1 MPIATLTEVKTLL
14 RIGVDATLDTYITA
28 VIPWMQDYICNWCNN
43 FFEYKTDDIYI
54 ESSKISFTDADPDT
68 VTDEDETF
76 VEAGFVSG
84 MDMRFVGSLYNDG
97 IYLVDTVAAGTL
109 TLDSNESLT
118 TEDEDLAVLITWV
131 KFPKGL
137 KVPFAKTINY
147 LIQQSTTPKAVS
159 ERVGNESYAFKEDR
173 SKAIIPEALMNEFK
187 RWKRPHIL

>member
-14 RIGVDATLDTYITA
+14 RIGDSSLDTYIAA
-28 VIPWMQDYICNWCNN
+28 VIPWMQDYISDWCNN
-43 FFEYKTDDIYI
+43 YFEYKTDEIYI
-54 ESSKISFTDADPDT
+54 ESSKISFENADPDT
-68 VTDEDETF
+68 ITDEDETL
-76 VEAGFVSG
+76 VEAGFVDG
-84 MDMRFVGSLYNDG
+84 MDIRIAGSLYNDKTV
-97 IYLVDTVAAGTL
+97 LVDTVVAAKF
-109 TLDSNESLT
+109 TLDSNEELIA
-118 TEDEDLAVLITWV
+118 EDEDLAILITWV

-159 ERVGNESYAFKEDR
+159 ERVGNESYTFKEDR

>member
-14 RIGVDATLDTYITA
+14 RIGDSSLDTYIAA
-28 VIPWMQDYICNWCNN
+28 VIPWMQDYISDWCNN
-43 FFEYKTDDIYI
+43 YFEYKTDEIYI
-54 ESSKISFTDADPDT
+54 ESSKISFENADPDT
-68 VTDEDETF
+68 ITDEDETL
-76 VEAGFVSG
+76 VEAGFVDG
-84 MDMRFVGSLYNDG
+84 MDIRIAGSLYNDKTV
-97 IYLVDTVAAGTL
+97 LVDTVVAAKF
-109 TLDSNESLT
+109 TLDSNEELIA
-118 TEDEDLAVLITWV
+118 EDEDLAILITWV

-173 SKAIIPEALMNEFK
+173 SKAIIPDSIMNEFK